1 MRRHAHRATRIA
13 SVVLSAPIPN
23 SSSRYVFSHLGSRH
37 RPNLVVVRPHE
48 DVRNALTGIPQNP
61 LIEVLRLGVCHSCVH
76 RRVNNAIHALDLVL
90 LRQHGDV
97 VLEGVRDPEALV
109 ADVGDTLVL
118 VPVGLLG
125 ERLVDAVV
133 EVLVVG
139 KDNVA
144 ADIVELMWR

>member
-1 MRRHAHRATRIA
+1 M
-13 SVVLSAPIPN
+13 
-23 SSSRYVFSHLGSRH
+23 
-37 RPNLVVVRPHE
+37 
-48 DVRNALTGIPQNP
+48 
-61 LIEVLRLGVCHSCVH
+61 
-76 RRVNNAIHALDLVL
+76 
-90 LRQHGDV
+90 
-97 VLEGVRDPEALV
+97 
-109 ADVGDTLVL
+109 L